1 MSLRR
6 RSRAILL
13 TAATGTLA
21 AMTGCADVEG
31 LQNDGDLGTVHA
43 PRTLWKDIHP
53 DPPAPGQQ
61 TGAATA
67 VPGVAKVPELSMR
80 GVNALDVVRAD
91 ITAATTAD
99 GGTGRLVD
107 PRAVQRLALCT
118 QAVDGGPDC
127 PVRPAVL
134 ADVTGNGTEELI
146 TALDIDGRVSE
157 LRVYTVQDDGTIARI
172 LSRRGVLEGVEVAAE
187 HLAVR
192 EPTSNP
198 KKVSISDYVW
208 DPEAGIM
215 NLSQLTLDECP
226 NQGDASPCPP
236 PGTGTGTGAGT
247 G

>member
-1 MSLRR
+1 MRPLTRCGR
-6 RSRAILL
+6 LTLL
-13 TAATGTLA
+13 ATALA
-21 AMTGCADVEG
+21 ALAGCADVEG
-31 LQNDGDLGTVHA
+31 LRDDGDLGTVRA
-43 PRTLWKDIHP
+43 PQSLWTDIRP
-53 DPPAPGQQ
+53 EPPGPGQKPG
-61 TGAATA
+61 TATV
-67 VPGVAKVPELSMR
+67 VPGLDKVADLSMR
-80 GVNALDVVRAD
+80 GVNALEVVRAD
-91 ITAATTAD
+91 ITAATAGD

-107 PRAVQRLALCT
+107 PRAAQRLALCT

-134 ADVTGNGTEELI
+134 SDVTGNGREELI

-198 KKVSISDYVW
+198 KKISISDYVW
-208 DPEAGIM
+208 DPEAGIL

-226 NQGDASPCPP
+226 GPTDGSTPCSA
-236 PGTGTGTGAGT
+236 PGRG
-247 G
+247 